1 MQERFLGRIEPDM
14 DVCDVNGDKIG
25 TVARVYR
32 YEMATVGT
40 GETAGATTPPPGDEI
55 VEVKS
60 GFLGLGS
67 HYYIPLSAIGDCTQG
82 CLFVTKSKDEFDTL
96 GWHEKPAHFDEL
108 H

>member
-14 DVCDVNGDKIG
+14 DVCDVNGDKVG
-25 TVARVYR
+25 TVSRVYR
-32 YEMATVGT
+32 HEMATAGT
-40 GETAGATTPPPGDEI
+40 ADTAGASTLPGDEY

-67 HYYIPLSAIGDCTQG
+67 HYYIPLSAIRDCTQG
-82 CLFVTKSKDEFDTL
+82 CLFVDKPKDEFNSL
-96 GWHEKPAHFDEL
+96 GWHDKPAHLDEL